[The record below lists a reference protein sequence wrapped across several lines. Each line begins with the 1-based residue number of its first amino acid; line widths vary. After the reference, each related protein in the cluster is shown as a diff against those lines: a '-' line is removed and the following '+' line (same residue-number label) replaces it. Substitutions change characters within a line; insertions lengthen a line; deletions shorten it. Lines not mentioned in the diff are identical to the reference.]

1 MTEQSEF
8 DQILIY
14 LKENGFII
22 QHFIQ
27 NKNSKEELSS
37 TLKLHGLMFTS
48 QTPLDTKILIELPN
62 NFNSL
67 QQN

>member
-1 MTEQSEF
+1 MIEQSEF

-22 QHFIQ
+22 QIFIH
-27 NKNSKEELSS
+27 NKNSKEESDSILR
-37 TLKLHGLMFTS
+37 LLGLMFTL
-48 QTPLDTKILIELPN
+48 QIQLDTKILKELLS

>member
-1 MTEQSEF
+1 MIEQLEF

-22 QHFIQ
+22 QIFIQ
-27 NKNSKEELSS
+27 NKNSKEESDS
-37 TLKLHGLMFTS
+37 ILKLHGLMFTL
-48 QTPLDTKILIELPN
+48 QIQLDIKILKELLN

>member
-1 MTEQSEF
+1 MTEQLEF

-22 QHFIQ
+22 QISIQ
-27 NKNSKEELSS
+27 NKNSKEESDS
-37 TLKLHGLMFTS
+37 ILKPHGLMFTL
-48 QTPLDTKILIELPN
+48 QIQLDTKILKELLN

>member
-1 MTEQSEF
+1 MIEQSDF

-22 QHFIQ
+22 QNFIH
-27 NKNSKEELSS
+27 NKNSEEESDSILR
-37 TLKLHGLMFTS
+37 LLGLMFTL
-48 QTPLDTKILIELPN
+48 QIQLDTKILKELLS